1 MKNWKFYETSKKAY
15 CYAILLCSLNV
26 EIDGSLVGQLTTSRT
41 HSLFRIHTLI
51 YKNVV
56 LKLT

>member
-1 MKNWKFYETSKKAY
+1 MLY
-15 CYAILLCSLNV
+15 LCSLNV

-56 LKLT
+56 NSALKLT